1 MSFSGDIRRF
11 TEKAAE
17 AHNKIT
23 RVATLELF
31 RGVILDTPVLSGRAR
46 GNWQV
51 SVGAPV
57 TGELEREDKSG
68 STTMAD
74 AERGAPPGAG
84 QVTYLANNL
93 PYIEELENGSSK
105 KSPEGMVRKN
115 VDRVQKMVD
124 AAVRKNRV

>member
-1 MSFSGDIRRF
+1 MSFSKDIANF
-11 TEKAAE
+11 TRKAAS

-68 STTMAD
+68 SAALAD
-74 AERGAPPGAG
+74 AEQSTPPGAG
-84 QVTYLANNL
+84 QLTYIANNL
-93 PYIEELENGSSK
+93 PYIQSLEEGSSK
-105 KSPEGMVRKN
+105 QSPEGMVRKN

-124 AAVRKNRV
+124 IAISKNKV